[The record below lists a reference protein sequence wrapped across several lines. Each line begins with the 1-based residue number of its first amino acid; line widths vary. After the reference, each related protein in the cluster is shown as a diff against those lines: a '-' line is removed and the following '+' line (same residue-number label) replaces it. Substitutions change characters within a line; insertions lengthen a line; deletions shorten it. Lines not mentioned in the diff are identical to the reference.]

1 MTPLSVQMNI
11 ETLIPEEKW
20 ERFVEWQERE
30 HVMAQPQPS
39 RRARLLRKGGETL
52 IAAGRKLEQYAGVP
66 AIGDGNRQQF
76 GWEK

>member
-11 ETLIPEEKW
+11 ETLVPGEKW

-30 HVMAQPQPS
+30 QVMAEPRPS
-39 RRARLLRKGGETL
+39 LRVRLLRKGGETL
-52 IAAGRKLEQYAGVP
+52 IAAGRKLQQYAGVP
-66 AIGDGNRQQF
+66 AIGDVSQQF